1 MDQGDRKRIKGNRIY
16 LKAEGEQTFKKE
28 EVVNIVKYHNQIQR
42 MRKAKKKGK
51 QTLPK
56 WDYCAIYICFSL
68 RNHCYTTTEY
78 LNHNLYLGRHK

>member
-42 MRKAKKKGK
+42 MRKAKKKKGIGFGK
-51 QTLPK
+51 
-56 WDYCAIYICFSL
+56 
-68 RNHCYTTTEY
+68 
-78 LNHNLYLGRHK
+78 

>member
-42 MRKAKKKGK
+42 MRKAKKK
-51 QTLPK
+51 
-56 WDYCAIYICFSL
+56 
-68 RNHCYTTTEY
+68 
-78 LNHNLYLGRHK
+78 RHWIWEIGFFTVDL